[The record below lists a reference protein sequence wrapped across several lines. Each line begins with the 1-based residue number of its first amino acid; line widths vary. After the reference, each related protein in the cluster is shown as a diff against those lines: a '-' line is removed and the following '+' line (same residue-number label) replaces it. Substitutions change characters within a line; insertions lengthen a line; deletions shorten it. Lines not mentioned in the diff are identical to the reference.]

1 MNCACVVRAR
11 HIALPTTCCRG
22 KQSTTM
28 SEQDAVATLPSS
40 STSSETGS
48 VVEEPDNEQG
58 GAEEIR
64 NMEEQL
70 RYRRLQHLLEKSSI
84 YSTFL
89 LERMERQREEEERK
103 SQRKPRSRKVAK
115 TVLGEETERKVEPNA
130 EDASDDKRST
140 RRKRQVSGAE
150 NAQEAPASKRRKS
163 AKEASYKMKDYV
175 DSKVRCGVLLCCV
188 LLRKAGQ
195 RNGQNDR
202 CVLSCHLVK
211 GHLKKKEQSDNVDG
225 FFSQDDDEVEPEEE
239 PSKWNWRHDSG
250 QVNLHLTYL

>member
-11 HIALPTTCCRG
+11 HIVLLTTCCRG

-48 VVEEPDNEQG
+48 LVEEPDNEQG

-103 SQRKPRSRKVAK
+103 SQRKPRSRKAAK
-115 TVLGEETERKVEPNA
+115 TVLGEETEGKVEPNA

-188 LLRKAGQ
+188 VFCCARQDNAMGKMI
-195 RNGQNDR
+195 DVW
-202 CVLSCHLVK
+202 CVVLSSCQGSLEEK
-211 GHLKKKEQSDNVDG
+211 GTE
-225 FFSQDDDEVEPEEE
+225 
-239 PSKWNWRHDSG
+239 
-250 QVNLHLTYL
+250 

>member
-1 MNCACVVRAR
+1 
-11 HIALPTTCCRG
+11 
-22 KQSTTM
+22 M
-28 SEQDAVATLPSS
+28 SEQDALATLPSS

-103 SQRKPRSRKVAK
+103 SQRKPRSRKAAK
-115 TVLGEETERKVEPNA
+115 TVHGEETEGKVEPNA
-130 EDASDDKRST
+130 EDAGDDKRST

-150 NAQEAPASKRRKS
+150 NVQEAPASKRRKS

-175 DSKVRCGVLLCCV
+175 DSKVGRGVLLCCV
-188 LLRKAGQ
+188 QGRAGQ
-195 RNGQNDR
+195 WAGQGR
-202 CVLSCHLVK
+202 A
-211 GHLKKKEQSDNVDG
+211 
-225 FFSQDDDEVEPEEE
+225 
-239 PSKWNWRHDSG
+239 G
-250 QVNLHLTYL
+250 QWAGQGRAG